1 MMVEADRASLRR
13 LLAAVDDDMA
23 LLLLRDLGEET
34 GNQGL
39 R

>member
-13 LLAAVDDDMA
+13 LLVAVGDDMA
-23 LLLLRDLGEET
+23 LLLLQDLGEET
-34 GNQGL
+34 GNRGL